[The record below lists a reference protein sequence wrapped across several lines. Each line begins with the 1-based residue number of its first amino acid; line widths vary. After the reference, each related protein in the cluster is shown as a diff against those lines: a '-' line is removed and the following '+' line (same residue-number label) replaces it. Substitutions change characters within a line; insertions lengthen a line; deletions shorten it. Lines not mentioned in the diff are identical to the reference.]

1 MPRLRPTDT
10 RRDGL
15 GRLIAKLRADCVFLG
30 ADESVVRRMKLEE
43 LMECRRRRLRDLM
56 EAAPEGAKWDG

>member
-1 MPRLRPTDT
+1 MPRLKAKDT
-10 RRDGL
+10 RREGL
-15 GRLIAKLRADCVFLG
+15 VRLVAKLRADCVYLG
-30 ADESVVRRMKLEE
+30 ADESVVARMKLEE